1 MTDTKLTN
9 LYLSIENNI
18 EQLREER
25 DGKDYLRHLNEALKN
40 SAGQILEIGNAAHA
54 EAQIF
59 ESKKNTSLE
68 STVSFLL
75 TFKWAETAKSFLLLW
90 RNILFE
96 QEKAQIMLRTSR
108 TDDESVRELRSR
120 SEEMLLNAL
129 NELKLVVE
137 EEYNLAQLGDKQ
149 REKILEPL
157 FAQTNPWPTYQAQIK
172 EIEGQGVILQDR
184 YKSLFFVVNEFDKIQ
199 SLVRKT
205 VIDCQSE
212 ISESEMSLDEIIS
225 YVNENTDENPGK
237 IVTHLEVIEKNI
249 LTHDHASD
257 FTAILAKKTQKLPID
272 SKIPVAIYGSTI
284 EIKDI
289 NFRKETRQW
298 LDSEILPLLYEVW
311 EVTEGIRTGLKMSLL
326 NIRNRALLLD
336 NEKKEVGE
344 SKITTEDLC
353 RPLQLFKET
362 SQDKKKICADLYS
375 LIDSRLKAQFN
386 VALIY
391 NTNGEFLEIPLQS
404 TINNLVFSQ
413 NEFFARIKN
422 WWIKQINRVRLLRSS
437 VKREDALSIS
447 EKVVRYLENRTPDSE
462 NNQYSGIFLT
472 KGYIGESFRV
482 GREEE
487 VKRMKQLIEHWK
499 MGYRGA
505 VLLTGQRFSGKTLFG
520 DLTSNLFFEN
530 NTIRLHPDSEIE
542 VLGRRFT
549 TKRKLVTALDFIKKY
564 TLQSQSL
571 IWLDNLELWT
581 SADTTL
587 SENVRTLKQF
597 IDDYSGRIFIV
608 VSMSNALKAHLDKT
622 HDLDRFFQAEIN
634 LDRMPK
640 EDISRAIAIRHGA
653 THKKLINAEHE
664 EITPQLF
671 TRLTDIIYRNSE
683 GNIGE
688 ALSNWSNSLEKV
700 SEKEVRLH
708 GNPNYELPDFINS
721 DSAVLLSAIFLQK
734 RTNEYDLVRLFG
746 PSFGKKYRN
755 ILQRL
760 LSLGLLKRHLDGRLE
775 ITETAV
781 NDIGRLLEKHRY
793 LSFDKKN

>member
-1 MTDTKLTN
+1 MTDTKLN
-9 LYLSIENNI
+9 DLYHSIENNI
-18 EQLREER
+18 EQVRTEK
-25 DGKDYLRHLNEALKN
+25 DGKAYLRHLNEALK
-40 SAGQILEIGNAAHA
+40 SAAEQILVVGDAAYVQ
-54 EAQIF
+54 AQAF
-59 ESKKNTSLE
+59 ENEKNTSFE
-68 STVSFLL
+68 SAISFLL
-75 TFKWAETAKSFLLLW
+75 TFKWAETAKSFLILW

-96 QEKAQIMLRTSR
+96 QEKAQILLQTSH
-108 TDDESVRELRSR
+108 TDEDAIKELRNR
-120 SEEMLLNAL
+120 SEEMLLDAL
-129 NELKLVVE
+129 KELKSLME
-137 EEYNLAQLGDKQ
+137 EEYSLAQNSESQ

-157 FAQTNPWPTYQAQIK
+157 FLQTNPWPTYQEQIK
-172 EIEGQGVILQDR
+172 EIEGQGIILQER
-184 YKSLFFVVNEFDKIQ
+184 HKSLLFVVNEFDKIE

-205 VIDCQSE
+205 IIDCQSE
-212 ISESEMSLDEIIS
+212 ISESEMSLDEIIN
-225 YVNENTDENPGK
+225 YVNEHAEDNPGK

-249 LTHDHASD
+249 LTHDHSSE
-257 FTAILAKKTQKLPID
+257 FTALLASKTQNLPTE
-272 SKIPVAIYGSTI
+272 SKVPVSIYGNII

-336 NEKKEVGE
+336 NEKKEIGE
-344 SKITTEDLC
+344 SNITTEDLC

-362 SQDKKKICADLYS
+362 SQDKKKICSDLYV
-375 LIDSRLKAQFN
+375 LIDSRLKAQFDA
-386 VALIY
+386 ALIY
-391 NTNGEFLEIPLQS
+391 HPAGEFLEIPLQS

-413 NEFFARIKN
+413 NEFFTRVKE
-422 WWIKQINRVRLLRSS
+422 WWYKQINRVRLLRTS
-437 VKREDALSIS
+437 VQREDALSIS
-447 EKVVRYLENRTPDSE
+447 EKVVRYLENRSTE
-462 NNQYSGIFLT
+462 AVNNQYSGIFLT

-487 VKRMKQLIEHWK
+487 VKRMEQLIEHWK

-505 VLLTGQRFSGKTLFG
+505 ALLTGQRFSGKTLFG
-520 DLTSNLFFEN
+520 DLTSNLFFAN
-530 NTIRLHPDSEIE
+530 NTIRLRPDSEIE

-549 TKRKLVTALDFIKKY
+549 TSRKLVSALDYIKKY

-571 IWLDNLELWT
+571 IWLDNLELW
-581 SADTTL
+581 SSSETTL

-634 LDRMPK
+634 MDGMPK
-640 EDISRAIAIRHGA
+640 EDIARAIAIRHGA
-653 THKKLINAEHE
+653 THKKLINSEQE
-664 EITPQLF
+664 EITPQAF
-671 TRLTDIIYRNSE
+671 SKLTDNIYRSSE

-700 SEKEVRLH
+700 SDKEVRLH
-708 GNPNYELPDFINS
+708 GKPNYELPDFLNS
-721 DSAVLLSAIFLQK
+721 DSAVLLSAIFLKK

-760 LSLGLLKRHLDGRLE
+760 LNLGILKRHLDGRLE
-775 ITETAV
+775 IAETAI

>member
-1 MTDTKLTN
+1 MTETKLTD
-9 LYLSIENNI
+9 LYLSIEENI
-18 EQLREER
+18 EQLRAEE
-25 DGKDYLRHLNEALKN
+25 DGKLYLRQLNESLKL
-40 SAGQILEIGNAAHA
+40 SARQILEIGDAAYTKA
-54 EAQIF
+54 EIF
-59 ESKKNTSLE
+59 ESKKDTSLE
-68 STVSFLL
+68 STISFLL
-75 TFKWAETAKSFLLLW
+75 TFKWAETAKSFLILW

-96 QEKAQIMLRTSR
+96 QEKAQVLLSTGR
-108 TDDESVRELRSR
+108 TDVSAVKDLRNR
-120 SEEMLLNAL
+120 SEEMLLEAL
-129 NELKLVVE
+129 SELKSLIE
-137 EEYNLAQLGDKQ
+137 NEYKSAENNEKQ

-157 FAQTNPWPTYQAQIK
+157 FLQTNPWPTYQSQIK
-172 EIEGQGVILQDR
+172 EIEGQGSILQER
-184 YKSLFFVVNEFDKIQ
+184 QKSMLFVVKEFDKIE

-212 ISESEMSLDEIIS
+212 MSESEMSLDEIIDF
-225 YVNENTDENPGK
+225 VNEHAEESPGK
-237 IVTHLEVIEKNI
+237 IVTHLETIERNI

-257 FTAILAKKTQKLPID
+257 FTAILAKKTQNLPTE
-272 SKIPVAIYGSTI
+272 SNIPVAIYGSMI
-284 EIKDI
+284 ELKDI
-289 NFRKETRQW
+289 NFKKDTRQW

-336 NEKKEVGE
+336 NEKKESGE

-362 SQDKKKICADLYS
+362 SAAKKKICSDLYEE
-375 LIDSRLKAQFN
+375 IDKRLKAQFDATL
-386 VALIY
+386 VYSAPDK
-391 NTNGEFLEIPLQS
+391 FLEIPLQS

-413 NEFFARIKN
+413 NEFFTRIKN
-422 WWIKQINRVRLLRSS
+422 WWSRQINTVRRLRTN

-447 EKVVRYLENRTPDSE
+447 EKVVRYLENRAPDAE

-487 VKRMKQLIEHWK
+487 VKRMEQLIEHWK

-520 DLTSNLFFEN
+520 DLTSNLFFAN
-530 NTIRLHPDSEIE
+530 NTIRLNPDSEIE

-549 TKRKLVTALDFIKKY
+549 TSCKLISALDFIKKY

-571 IWLDNLELWT
+571 IWLDNLELWS
-581 SADTTL
+581 SADITL
-587 SENVRTLKQF
+587 SENVRALQQF
-597 IDDYSGRIFIV
+597 IDDYSGRIFII

-634 LDRMPK
+634 MDRMPK
-640 EDISRAIAIRHGA
+640 EDIARAIAIRHGA
-653 THKKLINAEHE
+653 THKRLINNERE
-664 EITPQLF
+664 EISPQVF
-671 TRLTDIIYRNSE
+671 SKLTDVIYRNSE

-708 GNPNYELPDFINS
+708 GNPNYGLPDFLSS
-721 DSAVLLSAIFLQK
+721 DSAVLLSTIILRK
-734 RTNEYDLVRLFG
+734 RTNEYDLVQLFG
-746 PSFGKKYRN
+746 PAFNKKYRN

-760 LSLGLLKRHLDGRLE
+760 ISLGLLKRHLDGRLE

-793 LSFDKKN
+793 LAFSK

>member
-1 MTDTKLTN
+1 MTDTKLTD
-9 LYLSIENNI
+9 LYLSIEQSI
-18 EQLREER
+18 EQLRAEK
-25 DGKDYLRHLNEALKN
+25 DGKAYLRHLNKALKE
-40 SAGQILEIGNAAHA
+40 SAHQILSIGDEAYAQA
-54 EAQIF
+54 EIF
-59 ESKKNTSLE
+59 ETEKNTSIE

-75 TFKWAETAKSFLLLW
+75 TFKWAEIAKSFLILW

-96 QEKAQIMLRTSR
+96 QEKAQVLLLTCRIDEDAIQDLRN
-108 TDDESVRELRSR
+108 R
-120 SEEMLLNAL
+120 SEAMLLEAL
-129 NELKLVVE
+129 NELKLLVGT
-137 EEYNLAQLGDKQ
+137 EYQAAENSEKQ

-157 FAQTNPWPTYQAQIK
+157 FLQTNPWPTYQQQIK
-172 EIEGQGVILQDR
+172 EIEGQGTILQER
-184 YKSLFFVVNEFDKIQ
+184 QKSMLFVVKEFDKIEA
-199 SLVRKT
+199 LVRKT
-205 VIDCQSE
+205 VINCQSE
-212 ISESEMSLDEIIS
+212 ISESEMSLDEIID
-225 YVNENTDENPGK
+225 YVNENSDENPGK
-237 IVTHLEVIEKNI
+237 IVTHLEVLEKNI

-257 FTAILAKKTQKLPID
+257 FTAILTKETQNLPTE
-272 SKIPVAIYGSTI
+272 SMIPVAIYGSMI
-284 EIKDI
+284 ELKDI
-289 NFRKETRQW
+289 NFRKNTRQW

-336 NEKKEVGE
+336 NEKKEIGE

-362 SQDKKKICADLYS
+362 SRDKKKICAELYE
-375 LIDSRLKAQFN
+375 LIDQRLKAQFDA
-386 VALIY
+386 ALIY
-391 NTNGEFLEIPLQS
+391 SVPDKFLEIPLQS

-413 NEFFARIKN
+413 NEFFTRIKN
-422 WWIKQINRVRLLRSS
+422 WWFKQLNTVRILRTN

-447 EKVVRYLENRTPDSE
+447 EKVVRYLENRAPDIV

-487 VKRMKQLIEHWK
+487 VKRMEQLIEHWK

-505 VLLTGQRFSGKTLFG
+505 VILTGQRFSGKTLFG

-542 VLGRRFT
+542 VLGRRFN
-549 TKRKLVTALDFIKKY
+549 TKRKLISALDFIKKY

-571 IWLDNLELWT
+571 IWLDNLELWS
-581 SADTTL
+581 SADFTL
-587 SENVRTLKQF
+587 SENVRALQQF

-634 LDRMPK
+634 MDRMPK
-640 EDISRAIAIRHGA
+640 DDIARAIAIRHGA
-653 THKKLINAEHE
+653 THKKIINDEQE
-664 EITPQLF
+664 EISLQVF
-671 TRLTDIIYRNSE
+671 TKLTDTIFRISE

-688 ALSNWSNSLEKV
+688 ALSNWSNSLEKI
-700 SEKEVRLH
+700 SEKEVKLH
-708 GNPNYELPDFINS
+708 GNPNYDLPDFITS
-721 DSAVLLSAIFLQK
+721 DTAVLLSTILLKK

-746 PSFGKKYRN
+746 PSFSKKYGN

-760 LSLGLLKRHLDGRLE
+760 LSLGLLKRHLDGKLE

-793 LSFDKKN
+793 LSFSK